1 MATHLFLASTPF
13 NMLTAAIVAFD
24 LPEQDQA
31 ILGLIDQPPQ
41 QRPFVDAL
49 MAWQESPFTSIQLL
63 SNQAK
68 GKQKRRIRQQAF
80 SNIDQLLQSVSPDQI
95 YTGNDRRIEFQYAM
109 HKSDSSMGVYL
120 DDGTYS
126 YLGGKNHWLKDRLI
140 DNLVKKLA
148 YGLWWKQPPTIGGS
162 DWIQQAIVAF
172 PDAVTEG
179 LTKKQLS
186 SLPHNLER
194 PEFRQLAKL
203 ATANSGITEAQ
214 LQHIDALLLLPHE
227 SVVSQQTQKKL
238 ITWLT
243 ENNGTTAF
251 KHHPRSQLPEGGDSS
266 TWGLP
271 DDAIQVPGGLPM
283 EMLLPLLGKH
293 CHLAGDVSTALLT
306 AKWLRPELDV
316 TAFCAD
322 TTTQSWI
329 ELLQRLAIRVISP
342 DSNRTTT

>member
-1 MATHLFLASTPF
+1 MASHLFLASTPF
-13 NMLTAAIVAFD
+13 NMLTAAMMALE
-24 LPEQDQA
+24 LPEGDESV
-31 ILGLIDQPPQ
+31 LGLIDQPVTE
-41 QRPFVDAL
+41 RPFVTVL
-49 MAWQESPFTSIQLL
+49 KQWPQSPFRQTQVL
-63 SNQAK
+63 SYQAQ
-68 GKQKRRIRQQAF
+68 GKQKRSIRHQGFARIDA
-80 SNIDQLLQSVSPDQI
+80 LLQQLKPTRI

-109 HKSDSSMGVYL
+109 HRCSNAYGVYL

-126 YLGGKNHWLKDRLI
+126 YLGRKTHWLKDHLI
-140 DNLVKKLA
+140 DNWFKKIS
-148 YGLWWKQPPTIGGS
+148 YGRWWKQPPTVGGS
-162 DWIQQAIVAF
+162 DWIHQAVVAF

-194 PEFRQLAKL
+194 PEFRQLAQL
-203 ATANSGITEAQ
+203 AITNSDITEVQ

-238 ITWLT
+238 ITWLA

-271 DDAIQVPGGLPM
+271 DDAIQVPAGLPM